1 MNTFYKKYLLEATRY
16 RGGDARPESQ
26 ENLIKLSS
34 NENQFGPSPDA
45 LEAIRSSLYRL
56 HEYPDNDD
64 SRLSKALVKYYQN
77 KLEVDHFFC
86 APAGSEIIELI
97 CRAFLN
103 AGEEVIVCN
112 PSFIPFRVFSE
123 KMGARIVQVPL
134 DAKTFEFNIPLIL
147 KNITPK
153 TRLVFLA
160 SPNNPTGNIICRS
173 DLERL
178 LANLPQQVILVYDE
192 VYHHYVQAS
201 SYSRAIDFVN
211 KNQNILAV
219 NSFSKVFGLAGLRL
233 GYGYGPP
240 KLVRYIRC
248 LLKPFLNSTLAISGG
263 IAALNDEQFLLK
275 SIENN
280 STQKRL
286 FYELFT
292 EVGLKYWPSEANF
305 ILVKPEIPVKAFC
318 RFLLTQSIM
327 VRPVQIDGD
336 LYVRITIGIPAQ
348 NQKLFQALRTIHEN
362 QSLIYQGISLN

>member
-1 MNTFYKKYLLEATRY
+1 MNTFYKKYLLEATKY
-16 RGGDARPESQ
+16 RGGEARPECQ
-26 ENLIKLSS
+26 ANLIKLSS

-45 LEAIRSSLYRL
+45 LEAIRSSLNSL

-64 SRLSKALVKYYQN
+64 SRLRKALVKYYEN

-103 AGEEVIVCN
+103 AGEEIIICN
-112 PSFIPFRVFSE
+112 PSFIPFKVFSE
-123 KMGARIVQVPL
+123 KMGARTVQVPL
-134 DAKTFEFNIPLIL
+134 DGKTFEFNIPLIL
-147 KNITPK
+147 KSITPK
-153 TRLVFLA
+153 TRLIFLD
-160 SPNNPTGNIICRS
+160 SPNNPTGKVIFRS
-173 DLERL
+173 DLEAL
-178 LANLPQQVILVYDE
+178 LANLPQHVFLVYDE
-192 VYHHYVQAS
+192 VYHHYVEAS
-201 SYSRAIDFVN
+201 AYSTAIDFVN
-211 KNQNILAV
+211 RNQNILAV

-263 IAALNDEQFLLK
+263 IAALNDEPFLVK
-275 SIENN
+275 SIRNN
-280 STQKRL
+280 TTQKRL
-286 FYELFT
+286 FYKFFT
-292 EVGLKYWPSEANF
+292 EIGLKYWPSEANF

-318 RFLLTQSIM
+318 RYLLAQGIM
-327 VRPVQIDGD
+327 VRPVQIHDEP
-336 LYVRITIGIPAQ
+336 YVRITIGVPAQ